1 MHLQHWQIGFAGPLD
16 GSRNADGV
24 ITPSVFRHSP
34 WGLTIAARFPVH
46 DSSMW
51 HPERHTMILDVTM
64 PKNVFV
70 YPNRRDAGH
79 ASAAQASAI
88 IRAAIERDGHA
99 GVVFA
104 AAPSQN
110 ELLAGLRADT
120 SIDWR
125 RVTAFHLDEYAGL
138 PAAHP
143 GSFRRFLRERLM
155 DHVPLAAFHELA
167 GEALDLDAEAD
178 RYQRLLAE
186 QPPVLALLGIG
197 ENGHLAF
204 IDPGECDFN
213 DPRDVRIVHLDDACH
228 QQQVHDGCFERVEDV
243 PRRALSLTIPFFM
256 RTPRAVV
263 TVPGPA
269 KARAVRDALEGP
281 IDPRCPASI
290 LRQHSGAVLFLDADS
305 AALLN
310 GR

>member
-1 MHLQHWQIGFAGPLD
+1 
-16 GSRNADGV
+16 
-24 ITPSVFRHSP
+24 
-34 WGLTIAARFPVH
+34 
-46 DSSMW
+46 
-51 HPERHTMILDVTM
+51 M

-70 YPNRRDAGH
+70 SANRRDAGL
-79 ASAAQASAI
+79 AGAAAASAI
-88 IRAAIERDGHA
+88 IRAAIEKDGAA

-110 ELLAGLRADT
+110 EFLAALRDDA

-143 GSFRRFLRERLM
+143 ASFRRFLRERLM
-155 DHVPLAAFHELA
+155 DLVPVAAFHELA
-167 GEALDLDAEAD
+167 GDAPDLQAEAD

-186 QPPVLALLGIG
+186 RPPVLVALGIG

-204 IDPGECDFN
+204 IDPGECDFD
-213 DPRDVRIVHLDDACH
+213 DPRDVRIVNLDDACRE
-228 QQQVHDGCFERVEDV
+228 QQVHDGAFARAEDV

-269 KARAVRDALEGP
+269 KARAVRDAVEGP
-281 IDPRCPASI
+281 ISPACPASI
-290 LRQHSGAVLFLDADS
+290 LRNHPGAAIFLDADS
-305 AALLN
+305 AALLK
-310 GR
+310 GA